1 MMQDEV
7 IEIFKKCGAL
17 LNGHFKLSSGLHSPV
32 YLEKFKVL
40 QYPEYTSKLCKEIA
54 DRFRNDK
61 IELVIGP
68 ATGGIIISYE
78 VAKSLNVKSIFLERE
93 QGKFILRRGFSIR
106 KSERILVVEDI
117 VTTGGSIKEVLDVVK
132 AYEPNIIGIGM
143 IIDRSAGAI
152 KFDLRCEALATLK
165 IETYEPLNCP
175 LCKEN
180 VPFVKP
186 GSR

>member
-54 DRFRNDK
+54 DRFRNDN

-78 VAKSLNVKSIFLERE
+78 VAKFLNVKSIFLERE
-93 QGKFILRRGFSIR
+93 QGKFVLRRGFSIN
-106 KSERILVVEDI
+106 KGEKVLVVEDI

-132 AYEPNIIGIGM
+132 TYEPDIIGIGM
-143 IIDRSAGAI
+143 IIDRSVGAI
-152 KFDLRCEALATLK
+152 KFDLRCEALATLN
-165 IETYEPLNCP
+165 IETYEQDKCP
-175 LCKEN
+175 LCKEG
-180 VPFVKP
+180 VPIVKP